1 MAGRFATSLN
11 RGESARWCVVEEEKA
26 KGAPRLTRS
35 GGSFALVSYRVSVI
49 AQAEMAKIW

>member
-35 GGSFALVSYRVSVI
+35 DRFALVSYRVSVI
-49 AQAEMAKIW
+49 AVTKPLEVAI